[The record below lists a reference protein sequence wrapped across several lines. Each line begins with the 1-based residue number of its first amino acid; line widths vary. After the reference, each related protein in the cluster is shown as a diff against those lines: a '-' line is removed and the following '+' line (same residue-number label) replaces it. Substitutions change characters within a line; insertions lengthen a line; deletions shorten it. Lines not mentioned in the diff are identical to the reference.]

1 MFGQGMATSVRDVND
16 STKSGSAIL
25 PPFYFIIVL
34 WGERY
39 RNYFLEYCL
48 PSLLAPGNIPALDR
62 ARGSKF
68 LVCTT
73 PQDWSAIEAAPI
85 VAALKTFIEVVFIE
99 IPPCPPERSGC
110 EHMNTGHKLACD
122 MAFRA
127 QALALILTPDCM
139 ISDGSMAN
147 VQALA
152 ESGARLV
159 LTAAL
164 RFGEEPFFAD
174 LERQGLLTA
183 QSRRDTGIPLVITG
197 AQMVHAAV
205 SGMHSETLGYEWD
218 APYLLPV
225 TPAAW
230 WRVPGEDGIV
240 LHSLS
245 WAPLL
250 IDYSVVQNH
259 DTSTLDGWT
268 IDGDYL
274 YRNLGSDKNVHI
286 VEDSDE
292 VFLASWAPMADR
304 AFVARPI
311 RFFELPGMRAV
322 FKRLKGLLFK
332 SGFYGPVFDPIR
344 RKAFSLTVRWHSCP
358 LNAKWQP
365 VEREAVRELSRW
377 IDFAGLAAGK
387 GGEQPASAFAAIA
400 HLPVNVIRW
409 FSIVWL
415 YHQAIG
421 RRLRQALGG
430 DITAIR
436 RILWNARR
444 EKALLMHRVLK
455 ESAPSPPAEK
465 SL

>member
-1 MFGQGMATSVRDVND
+1 MTTSARELSDETAAGGATR
-16 STKSGSAIL
+16 L
-25 PPFYFIIVL
+25 RPFYFIIVL

-39 RNYFLEYCL
+39 RNYFLELCL
-48 PSLLAPGNIPALDR
+48 PSLLAPGNIPALTPSR
-62 ARGSKF
+62 SSKF
-68 LVCTT
+68 VICTT
-73 PQDWSAIEAAPI
+73 PQDWTAIKATPIFRKLEALLD
-85 VAALKTFIEVVFIE
+85 VAFVE

-110 EHMNTGHKLACD
+110 EHMNIGHKLACN
-122 MAFRA
+122 MAFHDKG
-127 QALALILTPDCM
+127 LALILTPDCM
-139 ISDGSMAN
+139 MSDGSMAR
-147 VQALA
+147 VQALS
-152 ESGARLV
+152 ESGVRLV

-174 LERQGLLTA
+174 LNSQGLMPA
-183 QSRRDTGIPLVITG
+183 QSLRDSGEPLALTG

-205 SGMHSETLGYEWD
+205 NGMHSETLSYEWD

-250 IDYSVVQNH
+250 IDYSAVQSH

-286 VEDSDE
+286 VQDSDE
-292 VFLASWAPMADR
+292 IFLASWAPMADR
-304 AFVARPI
+304 SFVARPI
-311 RFFELPGMRAV
+311 RFFELPGLGGLFR
-322 FKRLKGLLFK
+322 RLKGLLFK

-344 RKAFSLTVRWHSCP
+344 RKAFSLTVRWHSRP
-358 LNAKWQP
+358 LNAKWEP
-365 VEREAVRELSRW
+365 VEREATEQLKRSL
-377 IDFAGLAAGK
+377 DLDALAAGAT
-387 GGEQPASAFAAIA
+387 GEPRAPAALVAVMQ
-400 HLPVNVIRW
+400 LPITAIRW
-409 FSIVWL
+409 LSIGWL

-421 RRLRQALGG
+421 RRLRQALSG
-430 DITAIR
+430 DTTAIR